1 MLKRKAYNDLL
12 EWKKASE
19 GKALCI
25 TGARQVGK
33 TTLIREFGKKEYKHF
48 AEINFVRD
56 ESAKNIF
63 KESLTAEAIITNL
76 TAYLRVPLEPKKTL
90 IFFDEVQECPN
101 VRSAIKFL
109 IEDGRFDYIES
120 GSLLGI
126 NYKDIKSYSVG
137 FEKIFKMYPLDLE
150 EYLWANGV
158 SDETISY
165 LNTCYEN
172 KEKVSDSVHD
182 TLKKLFYSYLVV
194 GGMPETVQIYVKT
207 HDIAKV
213 ILNQKSILDLY
224 RLDISRYVAGNNKI
238 KIKSIFD
245 SIPSQLNDKNRRF
258 KLNSISK
265 TARFERYDESFN
277 WLIDA
282 GVALPCYN
290 VTEPQLPLVLNE
302 KRNLFKLYMNDVG
315 LLCAAGMDNIQF
327 DLLNGNVGVNMGS
340 ILENVFAQ
348 NLKSN
353 GFDLH
358 YFDSKKV
365 GELDFVLKKGLKV
378 SLIEIKSGNDFKKH
392 PSINHA
398 LEVDNWKFDESIVFS
413 KSNVEKGE
421 KVTYLPWY
429 MVIFFT
435 QPRVI
440 GKMIYEVDL
449 SGI

>member
-76 TAYLRVPLEPKKTL
+76 TAYLRVSLEPKKTL

-172 KEKVSDSVHD
+172 KEKH
-182 TLKKLFYSYLVV
+182 T
-194 GGMPETVQIYVKT
+194 M
-207 HDIAKV
+207 
-213 ILNQKSILDLY
+213 
-224 RLDISRYVAGNNKI
+224 
-238 KIKSIFD
+238 IF
-245 SIPSQLNDKNRRF
+245 
-258 KLNSISK
+258 
-265 TARFERYDESFN
+265 
-277 WLIDA
+277 
-282 GVALPCYN
+282 
-290 VTEPQLPLVLNE
+290 
-302 KRNLFKLYMNDVG
+302 
-315 LLCAAGMDNIQF
+315 
-327 DLLNGNVGVNMGS
+327 
-340 ILENVFAQ
+340 
-348 NLKSN
+348 
-353 GFDLH
+353 
-358 YFDSKKV
+358 
-365 GELDFVLKKGLKV
+365 
-378 SLIEIKSGNDFKKH
+378 
-392 PSINHA
+392 
-398 LEVDNWKFDESIVFS
+398 
-413 KSNVEKGE
+413 
-421 KVTYLPWY
+421 
-429 MVIFFT
+429 
-435 QPRVI
+435 
-440 GKMIYEVDL
+440 
-449 SGI
+449 